1 MEQMLVWAFVHRE
14 YARRYGKPQR
24 ADDAF
29 YDNYPDAGRRRW
41 NPLGGLFSRRE
52 RGR

>member
-14 YARRYGKPQR
+14 YATRYRQPLR

-29 YDNYPDAGRRRW
+29 YDNYPYAGSRRW
-41 NPLGGLFSRRE
+41 NLLGALFSRRE